1 MNEIEQLKN
10 EFIKQLSPEKIYLFG
25 SFATGTNT
33 EESDLDFY
41 IVVNDTV
48 TDLLE
53 VTANA
58 YKSIRKIKQ
67 RPVDII
73 VGLLDVTNL
82 TTIPVYLG
90 NQECH
95 DTQASCETHD
105 SSTLP

>member
-10 EFIKQLSPEKIYLFG
+10 EFIKQLFPEKIYLFG
-25 SFATGTNT
+25 SFAAGTNT

-48 TDLLE
+48 TDLVE

-73 VGLLDVTNL
+73 VGTQSRFDERKEMMSVENEAYKKGVL
-82 TTIPVYLG
+82 VY
-90 NQECH
+90 Q
-95 DTQASCETHD
+95 S
-105 SSTLP
+105 

>member
-10 EFIKQLSPEKIYLFG
+10 EFLKQLSPEKIYLFG

-48 TDLLE
+48 TDLVE
-53 VTANA
+53 VTSNA

-73 VGLLDVTNL
+73 VGTQSRFDERKEMMSVENE
-82 TTIPVYLG
+82 VYKKGVLIYESG
-90 NQECH
+90 SK
-95 DTQASCETHD
+95 TVA
-105 SSTLP
+105 